1 MKKVIIILILFLL
14 FLFTKQ
20 ILNLF
25 LNINIIKEFFFGNLI
40 EYLKNIEL
48 KDKEFDV
55 GYMTTIYDLNIHFN
69 ILNAKDYSISFS
81 KLNDISLNLNNINGQ
96 LRFHFYTGANYYL
109 SVGDEITI
117 EFEIDYLNY
126 KINVNYNPLNIL
138 DKNYSFRIKY
148 SVESEKMIHNY
159 FVQKGV
165 KHFKDNINKEIKNH
179 FENLPN
185 IIKPYLTHINK
196 KYNTLFSMA
205 HLYSSLYNIIAKAFL
220 IYYF

>member
-1 MKKVIIILILFLL
+1 MKKGIIIIILFLL

-25 LNINIIKEFFFGNLI
+25 LNINIIKDFFFGNLI

-48 KDKEFDV
+48 KDKEFEV
-55 GYMTTIYDLNIHFN
+55 GYMTTIYDLKIHLD

-81 KLNDISLNLNNINGQ
+81 KLNNIRLNLNNISGQ
-96 LRFHFYTGANYYL
+96 LRFHFYTGVNSFL

-117 EFEIDYLNY
+117 GFEIDYLNY
-126 KINVNYNPLNIL
+126 KINVNYNPLKIL
-138 DKNYSFRIKY
+138 DKNFSYSIKY

-159 FVQKGV
+159 FLQKGV
-165 KHFKDNINKEIKNH
+165 KHFKDNINNAINNH

-185 IIKPYLTHINK
+185 VIQPYLAHINK
-196 KYNTLFSMA
+196 KYNTFFIL
-205 HLYSSLYNIIAKAFL
+205 L
-220 IYYF
+220 IHIFHCTF